1 MAPLARGIA
10 NFFSQRDLDAEADW
24 RDVSHVAR
32 RYDIRED
39 TEGWTVFDL
48 FTGEPVVIEM
58 VTQTGLDIQ
67 DADELAELL
76 DHRALAR
83 ERRLRQ

>member
-1 MAPLARGIA
+1 MGIA
-10 NFFSQRDLDAEADW
+10 RFFSWRDLDAETDR
-24 RDVSHVAR
+24 RDISRVAR

-39 TEGWTVFDL
+39 TEGWTVFDV